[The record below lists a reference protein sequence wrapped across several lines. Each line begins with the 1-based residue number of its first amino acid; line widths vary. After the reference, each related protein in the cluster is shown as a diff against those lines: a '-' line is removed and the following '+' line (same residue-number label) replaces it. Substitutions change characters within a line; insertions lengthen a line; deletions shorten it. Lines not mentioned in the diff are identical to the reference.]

1 MSLLC
6 IDADAQQALSLD
18 GGWNFWIPTDSAT
31 AALPA
36 YAKSP
41 VQVTVPHTYNLMDGL
56 ENYAGRAFYNRE
68 LPLTEDMKGKI
79 CGFISTG
86 FTTMLLSSS
95 TESKPVNT
103 SMQGTPLLL
112 WILRHTS
119 YGVGKYR
126 YRTVRQ
132 FLLFKQS
139 ALET

>member
-1 MSLLC
+1 MNKTVFFLIMRLLC

-68 LPLTEDMKGKI
+68 LPLTEDMKGK
-79 CGFISTG
+79 
-86 FTTMLLSSS
+86 
-95 TESKPVNT
+95 N
-103 SMQGTPLLL
+103 L
-112 WILRHTS
+112 WIHFD
-119 YGVGKYR
+119 GVYHDAIVFINGVKAGEHP
-126 YRTVRQ
+126 V
-132 FLLFKQS
+132 
-139 ALET
+139 